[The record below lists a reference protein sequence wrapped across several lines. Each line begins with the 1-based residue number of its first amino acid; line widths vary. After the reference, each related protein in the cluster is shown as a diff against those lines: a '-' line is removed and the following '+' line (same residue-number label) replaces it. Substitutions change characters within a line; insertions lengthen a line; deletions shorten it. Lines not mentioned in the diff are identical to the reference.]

1 MLTAKE
7 KDPVGWGF
15 AVRVGAGAG
24 LKGRQ
29 ELPREREEKDIPG
42 EAQATGHAEAGTDTV
57 QEEQGLSLGL
67 SCLGRHWPRGRWG
80 FLVSEG

>member
-7 KDPVGWGF
+7 KDSVGWGF

-42 EAQATGHAEAGTDTV
+42 EAQAIGHAEAGTDTV

-80 FLVSEG
+80 FMVSEG